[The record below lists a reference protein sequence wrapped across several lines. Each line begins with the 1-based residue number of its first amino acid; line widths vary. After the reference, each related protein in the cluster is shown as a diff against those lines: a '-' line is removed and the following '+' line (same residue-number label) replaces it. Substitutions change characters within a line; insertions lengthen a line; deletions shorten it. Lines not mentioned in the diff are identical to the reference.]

1 MDYESQHVHATSVDT
16 NSYAMYA
23 FNHFSKSRDRFRN
36 NAETLIC
43 LGMFCFFV
51 KSSVLKWKRISVDV
65 AGK

>member
-43 LGMFCFFV
+43 LGMFFFFCQ
-51 KSSVLKWKRISVDV
+51 KQRI
-65 AGK
+65 KMKTY

>member
-36 NAETLIC
+36 NVTKQ
-43 LGMFCFFV
+43 M
-51 KSSVLKWKRISVDV
+51 SVHLFKDGFLSK
-65 AGK
+65 AAY